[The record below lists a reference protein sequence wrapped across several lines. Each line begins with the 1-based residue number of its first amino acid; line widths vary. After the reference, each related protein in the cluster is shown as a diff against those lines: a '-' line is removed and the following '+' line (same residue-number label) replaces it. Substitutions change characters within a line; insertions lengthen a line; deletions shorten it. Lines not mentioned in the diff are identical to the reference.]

1 MDQPLELRC
10 AFVVATECFC
20 NLSPRPSSFLRT
32 ASAKQTPTCNH
43 SDTQIAT
50 IAKSAG
56 SAPARCT
63 LARAMVC
70 RLLTQRWRN
79 IIFLLVDATVW
90 QEDGDKRICRKCCD
104 EVGEERSRLRQCAA
118 SGADVVAVRP
128 QLNTDMN
135 DMDIGDTNEELDALT
150 YFEEEILAP
159 VQPMVRVYTLYG
171 TGLTEMRGHV
181 ASWMQSG
188 PQFVRDI
195 PARAHELNLLLVRR
209 FPRDPNRKQRVP
221 FIASP
226 ARLRAALDRIEG
238 KLDSAEHVGLRYH
251 RIVVNRE
258 NLVDYAEGQEPKGLQ
273 VQIVDQREDIV
284 FDQSLSQR
292 WMAFGTDAGNLFPG
306 VRRCEHDI
314 FETWFCYAAN
324 CFPYAANCFPLCDT
338 YSLIRWTSSR
348 SSRCGVE
355 LSRRAHK
362 GIA

>member
-1 MDQPLELRC
+1 MKLGC
-10 AFVVATECFC
+10 VYVGTKCVC
-20 NLSPRPSSFLRT
+20 TLSLRPSSFLRT
-32 ASAKQTPTCNH
+32 ASTKQTPTCNH

-56 SAPARCT
+56 SAPARGT
-63 LARAMVC
+63 PAVPPLNSAVAKY
-70 RLLTQRWRN
+70 N
-79 IIFLLVDATVW
+79 FLLVDATVW

-104 EVGEERSRLRQCAA
+104 EVGEERSRLRQ
-118 SGADVVAVRP
+118 SGASDVDVVAVRP

-135 DMDIGDTNEELDALT
+135 DMDIGDTYEELDALT
-150 YFEEEILAP
+150 FFEEEILAP

-226 ARLRAALDRIEG
+226 ARLQAALDRIEG
-238 KLDSAEHVGLRYH
+238 RLDSDEHVGLRYH
-251 RIVVNRE
+251 RIVVNRA
-258 NLVDYAEGQEPKGLQ
+258 NLADYAEGQEPKGLQ

-284 FDQSLSQR
+284 FDQSLFER
-292 WMAFGTDAGNLFPG
+292 WMAFGTDAGNLFQVCVDANITFSKHG
-306 VRRCEHDI
+306 FAMRRTAFPMRRTASPKNLFYI
-314 FETWFCYAAN
+314 FRNGGNQFL
-324 CFPYAANCFPLCDT
+324 FDL
-338 YSLIRWTSSR
+338 
-348 SSRCGVE
+348 
-355 LSRRAHK
+355 
-362 GIA
+362 